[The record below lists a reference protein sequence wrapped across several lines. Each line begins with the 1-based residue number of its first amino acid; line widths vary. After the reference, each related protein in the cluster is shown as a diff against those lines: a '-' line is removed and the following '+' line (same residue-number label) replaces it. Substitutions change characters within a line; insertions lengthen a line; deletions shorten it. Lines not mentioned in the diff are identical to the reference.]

1 MNETKGLVPGLTTSL
16 DVVIGPTTTPLVDVV
31 SGPTTTLEVMTVILI
46 LSLMI
51 LGIHF
56 NSLVLYMFCKH
67 RHYRLPSRLQ
77 LFSLAVDDIGTA
89 IFVEPMVISMFYK
102 IELFAQNNV
111 LCRIFSNLLHIFP
124 WGSII
129 SLMVL
134 SFTRVVIVLYPLAY
148 KIWVTRRRVV
158 HVIVAKYLFI
168 GIFLTVS
175 NPLWTFI
182 FIPSVQSCF
191 VSYAGTVNDHVPHV
205 NVIPYIILIGSV
217 IIVLLSGVV
226 LAQFCGIPCRR
237 GVGGGLAKHRAQMPG
252 IARELLLLVAVY
264 LMTTF
269 SVPMVALK
277 HYLNFNLSPQGE
289 VVFAQVAKVLFYV
302 GPVANPVIYALRRG
316 EYRDTLASSFKLTI
330 SARRIVRERTT
341 AKNELVID
349 TELNHHQQKG
359 ICKVKL
365 RRGSS
370 ENQLRAERSM
380 ELQDITV
387 RRKSTLYLRKKSYNV
402 RLPRSGFIFKNNAA
416 PHGYD

>member
-1 MNETKGLVPGLTTSL
+1 M
-16 DVVIGPTTTPLVDVV
+16 
-31 SGPTTTLEVMTVILI
+31 ILI

-89 IFVEPMVISMFYK
+89 IFVEPMVIIMFYK
-102 IELFAQNNV
+102 VDAFERSNV

-148 KIWVTRRRVV
+148 KIWVTRRRVLY
-158 HVIVAKYLFI
+158 VIVAKYIFI
-168 GIFLTVS
+168 GLFLTVS
-175 NPLWTFI
+175 NPLWTSI

-191 VSYAGTVNDHVPHV
+191 VSYTRDNKDHVPHV
-205 NVIPYIILIGSV
+205 NVIPYIILMGSV
-217 IIVLLSGVV
+217 IIVLLSAVV
-226 LAQFCGIPCRR
+226 LAQFCGVYCSR
-237 GVGGGLAKHRAQMPG
+237 GIRGGLANHRAQMPG

-264 LMTTF
+264 ILTTF
-269 SVPMVALK
+269 SIPMVALK
-277 HYLNFNLSPQGE
+277 RYLHINLTPQGE

-316 EYRDTLASSFKLTI
+316 EYRDTIASSIKLTI
-330 SARRIVRERTT
+330 SSRRIIQQKM

-349 TELNHHQQKG
+349 SELNHHQQQG
-359 ICKVKL
+359 VCKVKL

-370 ENQLRAERSM
+370 DDKLRGGNQSI
-380 ELQDITV
+380 ELEDITV
-387 RRKSTLYLRKKSYNV
+387 RRKSTLYLRKQSYNV
-402 RLPRSGFIFKNNAA
+402 GLPDSSFVFKNNAA
-416 PHGYD
+416 APGYRIN

>member
-1 MNETKGLVPGLTTSL
+1 MNSTQ
-16 DVVIGPTTTPLVDVV
+16 TPIT
-31 SGPTTTLEVMTVILI
+31 GPTTTLEVITVILI

-56 NSLVLYMFCKH
+56 NSLVLYMFCKN

-102 IELFAQNNV
+102 VQVFQQSSV
-111 LCRIFSNLLHIFP
+111 LCRIFSNLLHVFP

-134 SFTRVVIVLYPLAY
+134 SATRVVIVLYPLAY
-148 KIWVTRRRVV
+148 KIWVTRRRILY
-158 HVIVAKYLFI
+158 VILAKYIFI
-168 GIFLTVS
+168 ALFLTVS
-175 NPLWTFI
+175 NPLWTLI

-191 VSYAGTVNDHVPHV
+191 VSYASRDKDQVPHV

-217 IIVLLSGVV
+217 IIVLLSAVV
-226 LAQFCGIPCRR
+226 LAQFCSMYCRGTTR
-237 GVGGGLAKHRAQMPG
+237 SEVVKHRAQMPG

-264 LMTTF
+264 LLTTF

-277 HYLNFNLSPQGE
+277 RYLNFNLTPQGE
-289 VVFAQVAKVLFYV
+289 VVLAQIAKVLFYV

-316 EYRDTLASSFKLTI
+316 EYRDTLASSIKLTI
-330 SARRIVRERTT
+330 SSRRVVQGKL
-341 AKNELVID
+341 AKNELVYNS
-349 TELNHHQQKG
+349 EVNKEQG
-359 ICKVKL
+359 VCKVKL
-365 RRGSS
+365 RRSRSS
-370 ENQLRAERSM
+370 DDQLKNHPSI

-387 RRKSTLYLRKKSYNV
+387 RRKSTLYLRKQSYNV
-402 RLPRSGFIFKNNAA
+402 GIPDTGFVFKNSAA
-416 PHGYD
+416 SHHGYDIN